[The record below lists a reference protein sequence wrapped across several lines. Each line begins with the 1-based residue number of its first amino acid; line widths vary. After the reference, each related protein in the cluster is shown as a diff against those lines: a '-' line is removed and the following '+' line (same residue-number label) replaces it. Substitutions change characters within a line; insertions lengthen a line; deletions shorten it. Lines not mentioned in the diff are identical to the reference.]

1 MWNSVEIAK
10 LIVSTLTPLI
20 VVGLGVFVAR
30 SVRRLEEAQWANR
43 KVVERRLELYDTMA
57 PLLNDILC
65 FFTAIGHFRDI
76 DPPAL
81 LAKKRELDKHFFVN
95 EYLMSEVFAQRYKQF
110 IDTCFRHYT
119 GIGKDAEIRMEA
131 GYLRD
136 ERGAAGW
143 DPSWDAYFADPAETA
158 KEGYVEQRY
167 RVLME
172 TFSEQVGVRPASA
185 DRTSD

>member
-1 MWNSVEIAK
+1 MWNSLEIVK
-10 LIVSTLTPLI
+10 LVVGALTPLL
-20 VVGLGVFVAR
+20 VVGLGVFVTRA
-30 SVRRLEEAQWANR
+30 VRRLEDAQWANR
-43 KVVERRLELYDTMA
+43 KVVERRLELYDKMA

-95 EYLMSEVFAQRYKQF
+95 EYLMSEAFAQRYKQF
-110 IDTCFRHYT
+110 IETCFRHYT
-119 GIGKDAEIRMEA
+119 GVGKDAEIRMEA
-131 GYLRD
+131 DYLRD

-143 DPSWDAYFADPAETA
+143 VSAWDDYFADPAEVA
-158 KEGYVEQRY
+158 EEGLVEKRY

-172 TFSEQVGVRPASA
+172 TFSEQVGVRPADA
-185 DRTSD
+185 DRART